1 MKKFLLKHGTI
12 YPVSRKPFVGDILI
26 EDKKIVGIS
35 ERIEEKN
42 VDEID
47 ITGKYVFPGFIDPHS
62 HIGLFEEGVGNYY
75 QDGNEATDPVTPH
88 VRAIDAYYP
97 DDIAIKRAL
106 SGGVT
111 TVMIVPGSANPIG
124 GQSAIIKLNSQITDE
139 SIIKEPAGLKMAL
152 GENPK
157 RTYGTLNRTPS
168 TRLGNAAIIREY
180 FFQVR
185 NYIEKK
191 ELSKNDETNFTDINI
206 KYEIGEKVLKG
217 EITARIHAHR
227 KDDILTAV
235 RLSEEFG
242 FELVIEHGT
251 EAYMIA
257 DYIKNKNIPLVLG
270 PLLGFRTK
278 LETKN
283 RTYQSISIIKEK
295 GILASLTCDH
305 SVIPLEHASIQAAT
319 ALRYGAKE
327 EDLIKMLTINPA
339 KILKIYN
346 KVGSIDVGKDA
357 DLVIWS
363 GHPFDFR
370 SYVIKTIINGEI
382 VYER

>member
-180 FFQVR
+180 FFQVQ

-191 ELSKNDETNFTDINI
+191 ELSKKDETNFTDINI

-363 GHPFDFR
+363 EHPFDFR